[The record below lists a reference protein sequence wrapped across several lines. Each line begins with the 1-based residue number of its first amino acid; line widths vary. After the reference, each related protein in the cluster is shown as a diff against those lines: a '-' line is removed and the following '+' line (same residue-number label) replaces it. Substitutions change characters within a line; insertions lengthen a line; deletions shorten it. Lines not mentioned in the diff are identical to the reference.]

1 MRRTL
6 LIGVSALAVAL
17 AAVAATRSSTLAAT
31 QPTRQADCRQ
41 SLVIVLFWPHGHG
54 AIGSVGFPAN
64 HKPHVQI
71 FKYSKNG
78 YPQKNLLVAGNA
90 NGDTHFSKA
99 CKFASGPGPSG
110 SIASRITISKAR
122 ALSCRIPTGG
132 FERTK
137 PLKGGLQIDLG
148 SSQTHVLSAKLH
160 KRGSTLDYSRA
171 WCNAGKPPA

>member
-1 MRRTL
+1 VRRTL
-6 LIGVSALAVAL
+6 LIGVTVLAAAL
-17 AAVAATRSSTLAAT
+17 AAGAATRSAT

-41 SLVIVLFWPHGHG
+41 SLVIVLFWPHGHD
-54 AIGSVGFPAN
+54 AIGNVGFAAN
-64 HKPHVQI
+64 HKPHVEI
-71 FKYSKNG
+71 YKYSKNG

-110 SIASRITISKAR
+110 SIANRVAVTKAR

-137 PLKGGLQIDLG
+137 PIKGGLQIDLG
-148 SSQTHVLSAKLH
+148 SSAAHVVSAKLR
-160 KRGSTLDYSRA
+160 KRGSTLDYSHA